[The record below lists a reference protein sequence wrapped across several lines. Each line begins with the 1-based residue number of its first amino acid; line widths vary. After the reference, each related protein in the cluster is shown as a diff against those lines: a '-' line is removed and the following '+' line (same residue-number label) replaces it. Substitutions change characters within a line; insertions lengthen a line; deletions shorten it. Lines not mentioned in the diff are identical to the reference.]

1 MKSISLFVFILLG
14 IVSTSTNAQNLP
26 AYLPANGLVAWYPFN
41 GNANDE
47 SGNGNDGTVNGAQL
61 SEDRN
66 FAASSSF
73 VFGNGTHIS
82 VPMNAQLF
90 QLPVKTFSCWFK
102 SIGNQNGGRIYEN
115 TFMNGG
121 IAFHYGGGNLFDVF
135 YAYEL
140 YCTGMS
146 NLDAGEINQWHHLV
160 SISDES
166 LAKATVYLD
175 GSMIGQTDATPAGV
189 NGCFVN
195 ANWPWQNQFMRFGIG
210 ASNEAFNG
218 LIDDIA
224 IYNRALTQEEITAL
238 YTGTPVNN
246 NGGNNTANT
255 VPPGIPYQAVM
266 RNANGQVAAN
276 AAATTKFTL
285 HQYTTD
291 GAVEYQETHALT
303 TNAQGLVSAV
313 IGHGTAVQGTFAG
326 INWSNTTK
334 FLQVEVDLGN
344 GYVDLG
350 TQQLLSVPF
359 ALYAANGPQGPAGP
373 AGPTGPQGPAG
384 ADGAT
389 GATGPQGPVGTSVT
403 SVVANNNQWVIT
415 FSDGSTTTFP
425 IGNGNS
431 ATNSQTFHYLSDGF

>member
-47 SGNGNDGTVNGAQL
+47 SGNGNNGVVNGVSLTNDRLDNTSSAYLWPQNANGNSYIAIGDLDASIPQSISISAWINRQGGYIGPRIISSGEVGISFPSNSNKLNASWDRAGTGVWPSTFDITQNVWHHIVFVANHLNFVGQL
-61 SEDRN
+61 YVDGILVDEQIGAGPANPN
-66 FAASSSF
+66 FAMPYDWNI
-73 VFGNGTHIS
+73 GR
-82 VPMNAQLF
+82 
-90 QLPVKTFSCWFK
+90 K
-102 SIGNQNGGRIYEN
+102 SIS
-115 TFMNGG
+115 
-121 IAFHYGGGNLFDVF
+121 
-135 YAYEL
+135 AY
-140 YCTGMS
+140 
-146 NLDAGEINQWHHLV
+146 D
-160 SISDES
+160 
-166 LAKATVYLD
+166 
-175 GSMIGQTDATPAGV
+175 
-189 NGCFVN
+189 
-195 ANWPWQNQFMRFGIG
+195 NWVGK
-210 ASNEAFNG
+210 
-218 LIDDIA
+218 LDDIA

-246 NGGNNTANT
+246 NGGNNTANA
-255 VPPGIPYQAVM
+255 VPPGIPYQAVV
-266 RNANGQVAAN
+266 RNVNGQVAAN

-285 HQYTTD
+285 HQNTTD

-313 IGHGTAVQGTFAG
+313 IGQGTAVQGTFTG

-350 TQQLLSVPF
+350 TQQLMSVPF
-359 ALYAANGPQGPAGP
+359 ALYAANGPQGAQGP

-384 ADGAT
+384 AT
-389 GATGPQGPVGTSVT
+389 GAIGPQGPAGTSVT
-403 SVVANNNQWVIT
+403 SVVTNNNQWVIT
-415 FSDGSTTTFP
+415 FSDGTTTTFP